1 MKDFKMKRFWF
12 HWGVLRGV
20 AIGFKIDDYGWDI
33 DLIKI
38 YFGMEW

>member
-1 MKDFKMKRFWF
+1 MKEFKMKRFWF
-12 HWGVLRGV
+12 HWGLLCGV

-33 DLIKI
+33 DFIKF